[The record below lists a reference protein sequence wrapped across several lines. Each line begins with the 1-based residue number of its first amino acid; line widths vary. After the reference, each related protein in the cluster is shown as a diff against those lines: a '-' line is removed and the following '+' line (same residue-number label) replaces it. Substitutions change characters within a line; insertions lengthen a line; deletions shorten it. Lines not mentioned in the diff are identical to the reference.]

1 VRAPQRWRPLA
12 FNSNKDIG
20 TIMSVS
26 AQHVETI
33 ADTAGHSRETIRN
46 TFAGISATLG
56 DRQDSMQQRISGIMA
71 NACRSGAGNGGLDA
85 VMDDIGN
92 ALSTRGKSRIFGTV
106 GLGFIGGF
114 LLAGAAGQIA
124 DILVGLLCLFGAGM
138 LLLSYAKALIA
149 RLADSL
155 DAS

>member
-1 VRAPQRWRPLA
+1 
-12 FNSNKDIG
+12 
-20 TIMSVS
+20 MSVS

-33 ADTAGHSRETIRN
+33 ADTASHSRETIRN
-46 TFAGISATLG
+46 AFAGISATLG
-56 DRQDSMQQRISGIMA
+56 DRLDSMQQRISGIMA
-71 NACRSGAGNGGLDA
+71 NSGRSGAGNGGLDE

-92 ALSTRGKSRIFGTV
+92 ALSTRAKLQTFGAL
-106 GLGFIGGF
+106 GLGVIGGF

-124 DILVGLLCLFGAGM
+124 VIDVGLLCLFGAGM

-155 DAS
+155 DAF